1 MNAQTVIENVVE
13 PVPFTADELGLMQA
27 CVGFLTRTQ
36 TDPAVRARLAELAE
50 HIEQRHRRAL
60 AQARSEDSFD
70 GRVDASGTEWGG
82 DEPGAGLACGF
93 GLCREPATE
102 VVETRMP
109 VGGCVEW
116 LCSAHADRRG
126 ELQVVIRRERLRLA
140 EDGSHPPVTLAG
152 PQRHRRAST
161 V

>member
-13 PVPFTADELGLMQA
+13 PVPFTADELRLMQA

-36 TDPAVRARLAELAE
+36 TDPALRARLAELAE

-60 AQARSEDSFD
+60 AQARSEDSLD
-70 GRVDASGTEWGG
+70 GRLDASGGEWSG
-82 DEPGAGLACGF
+82 DELPAGLACGF

-116 LCSAHADRRG
+116 LCSGHADRRG
-126 ELQVVIRRERLRLA
+126 ELQVVIRRERLRLM
-140 EDGSHPPVTLAG
+140 EDGSPPPIAMAG
-152 PQRHRRAST
+152 PPQQRRASNT
-161 V
+161 